1 MTHSEGTFVKEGIV
15 LSAPKDSTS
24 TVVKEDVFIN
34 FVAWNVSR
42 KGSTGDKLEEVS
54 ITEQVNT

>member
-1 MTHSEGTFVKEGIV
+1 MTHSKGIFVKEEIV
-15 LSAPKDSTS
+15 LSALKGSTS
-24 TVVKEDVFIN
+24 TAEKEDVFIN
-34 FVAWNVSR
+34 SVAWNVSR

>member
-1 MTHSEGTFVKEGIV
+1 MTHSEGIFVKEGIV
-15 LSAPKDSTS
+15 LSVPKDSTS